1 MAASGQDALPVCSTA
16 TPRQVLEMSKR
27 RRDITFPLLFSVLV
41 ENRRVFS
48 QFIEMFFFLEKKME
62 FNSF

>member
-27 RRDITFPLLFSVLV
+27 RRDIAFPLLFSVLV

-48 QFIEMFFFLEKKME
+48 QFIENVLFF
-62 FNSF
+62 

>member
-27 RRDITFPLLFSVLV
+27 RRDIAFPLLFSVL
-41 ENRRVFS
+41 EEIAVFS
-48 QFIEMFFFLEKKME
+48 HNLLKCSFF
-62 FNSF
+62 